1 MITSTTIKYS
11 LIILIMILFLIIYN
25 EHNNNENDTFVNE
38 KNANFEN
45 DGNMKF
51 DYLTNPNYKN
61 DVLNKYYLDDD
72 IKKSGNRI
80 NIHLYQ
86 KKNYKNLYGIPEYQY
101 QSKYR
106 YGKFTTF
113 AEYIYRLYGVRR

>member
-1 MITSTTIKYS
+1 
-11 LIILIMILFLIIYN
+11 MILFLIIYN

-45 DGNMKF
+45 DGNMTF

-72 IKKSGNRI
+72 IKKSFTIFGLKLYTDYRI
-80 NIHLYQ
+80 NTHPYQ
-86 KKNYKNLYGIPEYQY
+86 KKNYRNLYGIPEYQY
-101 QSKYR
+101 ESQSM

>member
-1 MITSTTIKYS
+1 MKNIIKYS
-11 LIILIMILFLIIYN
+11 LILLLILILVLIIYN

-45 DGNMKF
+45 DGNMTF

-61 DVLNKYYLDDD
+61 NVLNKYYLNDD
-72 IKKSGNRI
+72 IKKEGQRI
-80 NIHLYQ
+80 NIHPYQ
-86 KKNYKNLYGIPEYQY
+86 KKNYRNLYGIPEYQINNNNI
-101 QSKYR
+101 
-106 YGKFTTF
+106 YGTFTTF